1 MTRAEKVAF
10 VRDNCSTQFH
20 PSGTAAMGAGP
31 DAVVDP
37 SLTVYGVTGLRVA
50 DASVIPVIP
59 SCNTQAPV
67 IAIAE
72 RAADLV
78 LYQ

>member
-1 MTRAEKVAF
+1 VAF
-10 VRDNCSTQFH
+10 IRGNCSTQFH
-20 PSGTAAMGAGP
+20 PCGTAAMGTGP

-37 SLTVYGVTGLRVA
+37 SSLSVYGVTGLRVV

-59 SCNTQAPV
+59 GCNTQAPV

-72 RAADLV
+72 RAADLI
-78 LYQ
+78 LSG